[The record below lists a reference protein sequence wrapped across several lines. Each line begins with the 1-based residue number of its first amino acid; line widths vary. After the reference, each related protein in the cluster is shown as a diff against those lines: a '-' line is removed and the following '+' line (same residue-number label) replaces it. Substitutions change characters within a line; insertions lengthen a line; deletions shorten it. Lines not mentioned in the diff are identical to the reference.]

1 MVRLAQASKDENGR
15 YTDGKAGNQTGSEL
29 NIRAWYNRPWD
40 TVLRPISVDLGKQI
54 AHVAQILVKNNRIGY
69 DQHQRTTAYDQC
81 SKINWDINRINEIEP
96 CECDCSSLIAVILK
110 FCGISIPK
118 TVYTGN
124 LTSYL
129 MRTGKFL
136 CLRES
141 KYLIGD
147 RYLREGDIVL
157 NITHHVAVCLDNG
170 EKTVVAPFVAYA
182 AQVNVNTYL
191 NVRIGPGTGYACM
204 KVNGKDFQLPNGL
217 IVAICEEANGWG
229 RLSNIQ
235 GWVSLSYLARA
246 TS

>member
-15 YTDGKAGNQTGSEL
+15 YADGKAGNQTGSEL
-29 NIRAWYNRPWD
+29 NIRTWYNRPWD
-40 TVLRPISVDLGKQI
+40 TVFRPISIDLGKQI

-141 KYLIGD
+141 KYLVGD

-157 NITHHVAVCLDNG
+157 NTAHHVAVVIDDG
-170 EKTVVAPFVAYA
+170 EKAQTNFTAYA
-182 AQVNVNTYL
+182 AQVKVNTYL
-191 NVRIGPGTGYACM
+191 QVRTAPNGAEYKFSDGTS
-204 KVNGKDFQLPNGL
+204 FRLPNGMT
-217 IVAICEEANGWG
+217 VAIVQESGKWG
-229 RLSNIQ
+229 RLSDIQ
-235 GWVSLSYLARA
+235 GWVSLSYLVRA

>member
-15 YTDGKAGNQTGSEL
+15 YINGKAGNQTGSEL
-29 NIRAWYNRPWD
+29 NIRTWYNRPWD
-40 TVLRPISVDLGKQI
+40 TVLRPISIDLGKQI

-81 SKINWDINRINEIEP
+81 SKINWDINRINEIGL

-124 LTSYL
+124 LASYL
-129 MRTGKFL
+129 MQTGKFI
-136 CLRES
+136 CLREP
-141 KYLIGD
+141 KYLNGD
-147 RYLREGDIVL
+147 QYLREGDIVL
-157 NITHHVAVCLDNG
+157 NTAHHVAVVIDDG
-170 EKTVVAPFVAYA
+170 EKAQINFTAYP
-182 AQVNVNTYL
+182 AQVKVNTYL
-191 NVRIGPGTGYACM
+191 QVRTAPNGAEYKFSDGTS
-204 KVNGKDFQLPNGL
+204 FRLPNGM
-217 IVAICEEANGWG
+217 IVAIVQESGKWG
-229 RLSNIQ
+229 RLSDIQ

>member
-15 YTDGKAGNQTGSEL
+15 YTNGKAGDQTGSEL
-29 NIRAWYNRPWD
+29 NIRTWYNRPWD
-40 TVLRPISVDLGKQI
+40 AVLRPISVDLGKQI

-81 SKINWDINRINEIEP
+81 SKINWDINRINEIGL

-118 TVYTGN
+118 TAYTGN

-129 MRTGKFL
+129 MQTGKFI
-136 CLRES
+136 CLREP
-141 KYLIGD
+141 KYLNGD
-147 RYLREGDIVL
+147 QYLREGDIVL
-157 NITHHVAVCLDNG
+157 NTAHHVAICLDNG

-191 NVRIGPGTGYACM
+191 NVRTGPGTGYACM

-229 RLSNIQ
+229 RLSDIQ